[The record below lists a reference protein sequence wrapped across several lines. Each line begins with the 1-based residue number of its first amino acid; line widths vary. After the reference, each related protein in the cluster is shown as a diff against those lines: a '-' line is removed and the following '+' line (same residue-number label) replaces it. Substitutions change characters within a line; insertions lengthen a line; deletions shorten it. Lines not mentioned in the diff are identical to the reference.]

1 MAGSVG
7 DIRAMIQQAAQSA
20 AEAVILKS
28 DERFDQRINKLLEAH
43 ENKTDANIEALEK
56 QLMQ

>member
-7 DIRAMIQQAAQSA
+7 DIRAMIRQAAQSA